1 MTTAHPAVLAALFVL
16 LLNDHV
22 LKHVL
27 PGVVTGHLS
36 DVAGPVVLA
45 ALLGD
50 LLRRREAW
58 GWWATAVVFASV
70 KTWAHAVPAALGLS
84 VVRDPWDLLGLLA
97 LPLAWHATRHPVPVR
112 RGLRVAAS
120 ALALLAVMATS
131 AATYPRVDLTTVKG
145 PGLVTVVDGETY
157 ASTDAGLTWR
167 PTGEPPRGP
176 VDGVYPSDAVGRSA
190 GSGRHRYRI
199 AGRDAVDE
207 STDGGQTWHPSWR
220 TPRADLRGR
229 KRRSPGIFP
238 FSHEDDF
245 GQSGA
250 RSLLVVPGRDVVLV
264 AFGRE
269 GLLRRDGNGPWQRV
283 AVGPAAPPRP
293 SGPLFPWDAV
303 FGLACLAVMVTV
315 VAVAVRA
322 ARASPRARTA
332 AGAASSPRHR
342 RTR

>member
-1 MTTAHPAVLAALFVL
+1 MTTAHPAVLAAVFVL

-36 DVAGPVVLA
+36 DVVGPVVFA

-58 GWWATAVVFASV
+58 GWWATALVFASV
-70 KTWAHAVPAALGLS
+70 KTWAHAVPAALGIS
-84 VVRDPWDLLGLLA
+84 VARDPWDLLGLLA
-97 LPLAWHATRHPVPVR
+97 LPLAWRLTRHRLPVR
-112 RGLRVAAS
+112 RALRLASS

-131 AATYPRVDLTTVKG
+131 AATYPRVDAIAVRG
-145 PGLVTVVDGETY
+145 SRVVTVVGGVTY
-157 ASTDAGLTWR
+157 ESRDAGLTWR
-167 PTGEPPRGP
+167 ATGHSPTAPTEAFPEE
-176 VDGVYPSDAVGRSA
+176 AVGRQA
-190 GSGRHRYRI
+190 VLGATTYRI
-199 AGRDAVDE
+199 ADRDAVDE
-207 STDGGQTWHPSWR
+207 STDGGRTWHPSWR

-229 KRRSPGIFP
+229 KRRTPGLVP
-238 FSHEDDF
+238 FSHEDDY

-250 RSLLVVPGRDVVLV
+250 RNLLVVPGRDVVLV

-269 GLLRRDGNGPWQRV
+269 GLLRRDGTGPWQRI

-303 FGLACLAVMVTV
+303 FWLVCLAVMVAI
-315 VAVAVRA
+315 VAVAMAA
-322 ARASPRARTA
+322 ARASPRVRTGA
-332 AGAASSPRHR
+332 AVASSPRHR